1 MQRNEV
7 AFKVAAKDIAYLT
20 SGSSSAP
27 GDVFGALVPD
37 ISSDVYKYVL
47 FKYIISC
54 PSVCCMS
61 WGQIAPGLVTVDGF
75 AVVAVGK
82 HVPSKSRQVLVIAKC
97 DGRAESVTSTSGV
110 LKISGRSASRLPG
123 LDGARPVRYRL

>member
-27 GDVFGALVPD
+27 RDAFGALVPD

-54 PSVCCMS
+54 P
-61 WGQIAPGLVTVDGF
+61 LVLHVDATSHGDKSPRVSSLSTV
-75 AVVAVGK
+75 
-82 HVPSKSRQVLVIAKC
+82 SQWSR
-97 DGRAESVTSTSGV
+97 
-110 LKISGRSASRLPG
+110 
-123 LDGARPVRYRL
+123 